1 MKNAR
6 GHGKLLVTLTIVV
19 LGMFAF
25 GFALIPIYNS
35 LCKNLGINGKT
46 NPEAVAYDAAKEKI
60 TKNRVVTV
68 EFVATNNSG
77 VPWAF
82 YPKINKIKVHPGE
95 MAKLS
100 FYAENKT
107 DHIMTVQAIPSVTP
121 GIAAKYLKK
130 TECFCFT
137 RQTLNGHEAMNMPLL
152 FHLDADLP
160 GNVNTVTLSYT
171 LFDVTDRG

>member
-1 MKNAR
+1 MSEKK
-6 GHGKLLVTLTIVV
+6 GHNKLVFLLALLV

-25 GFALIPIYNS
+25 GFALVPIYNS
-35 LCKNLGINGKT
+35 ICKTLGINGKT
-46 NPEAVAYDAAKEKI
+46 NPEAIAYDTSKVKVAKD
-60 TKNRVVTV
+60 RLVTV

-82 YPKINKIKVHPGE
+82 YPKTRKIQVHPGE
-95 MAKLS
+95 IAKLA

-107 DHIMTVQAIPSVTP
+107 DHPMSVQAIPSVTP

-137 RQTLNGHEAMNMPLL
+137 RQTLDGHEAMNMPLL

-160 GNVNTVTLSYT
+160 EKINTVTLSYT
-171 LFDVTDRG
+171 LFDVTDK